1 MNQLQNDEQFPTV
14 SGLTLE
20 HGEVA
25 LPADSERE
33 WTTLLYY
40 RGEW

>member
-1 MNQLQNDEQFPTV
+1 MNLLQNEQIFPIIT
-14 SGLTLE
+14 GLTLE